1 MKLLHD
7 VQDFLR
13 LDEPREE
20 KKKRRVK
27 KREKKAEAEEKQ
39 TPRSGKERAPAPR
52 VASAFPAP
60 LPSSASPAPLERPL
74 TVASAPLAPIA
85 APLPK
90 KRTKRAEPGK
100 APRTY
105 KPKNIVPSES
115 YTPELG
121 DRFEIVMPDLRP
133 FDAVVVG
140 MAGGKARVAMADPGK
155 EPREYPA
162 IEMPSESVAHFA
174 NDLRGMVRGAAT
186 SDDPAVNSV
195 LRGEATWLG
204 KGNDGIAFRIGDEV
218 VKVSTTV
225 PYQPFN
231 AGHMTPEGAAVR
243 MKSQHEASEAL
254 HAAGV
259 GAILPTRYVKHGDKA
274 FLVKPYVEIP
284 PKFTREQL
292 DEIAQSIEAMHE
304 RGWVMRDEIQ
314 PGLWRGK
321 AYHYDTGLAEYVG
334 TKKTDPDDYWS
345 EANSDISN
353 LRRVFEASGEKYL
366 TRKERVNPIA
376 AFEEIARRPT
386 YNASREE
393 LKERKKESFRKFM
406 EVKRYIRNHPGED
419 LGFWSEIP
427 EYAKEELDDLHA
439 RLDRAMV
446 MAKE

>member
-1 MKLLHD
+1 MKLLRD

-13 LDEPREE
+13 LDEPREG
-20 KKKRRVK
+20 KKKRRTK
-27 KREKKAEAEEKQ
+27 EREKKAEAKEKQ
-39 TPRSGKERAPAPR
+39 TPRSGKRSAPAPR
-52 VASAFPAP
+52 VATVLPAP
-60 LPSSASPAPLERPL
+60 MPASASPAPL
-74 TVASAPLAPIA
+74 TIASAPLAPLA

-90 KRTKRAEPGK
+90 KQTKRNEARK
-100 APRTY
+100 VPRTY
-105 KPKNIVPSES
+105 KPKDIVPSER
-115 YTPELG
+115 YVPELG
-121 DRFEIVMPDLRP
+121 DRFEIVMADLHP

-140 MAGGKARVAMADPGK
+140 MSDGKARIAMADPGK
-155 EPREYPA
+155 EPREYPS
-162 IEMPSESVAHFA
+162 IEMPRESVAHFA
-174 NDLRGMVRGAAT
+174 NDLRGMVRGAPT
-186 SDDPAVNSV
+186 SDDPAVNAV

-204 KGNDGIAFRIGDEV
+204 KGNDGIAFRVGDEV

-231 AGHMTPEGAAVR
+231 AGHMTPEGSAVR
-243 MKSQHEASEAL
+243 MKRQHEASETMK
-254 HAAGV
+254 AAGV
-259 GAILPTRYVKHGDKA
+259 GAILPTRYVRHGDKA

-284 PKFTREQL
+284 PKFTRAQL

-304 RGWVMRDEIQ
+304 KGWVMRDEIQ
-314 PGLWRGK
+314 PGLWQGK

-345 EANSDISN
+345 EANSDISS

-393 LKERKKESFRKFM
+393 LKERKKESFRKFL
-406 EVKRYIRNHPGED
+406 EVKKYIRNHPGED
-419 LGFWSEIP
+419 LGLWSEIP

-439 RLDRAMV
+439 RLDRAMEA
-446 MAKE
+446 AKE